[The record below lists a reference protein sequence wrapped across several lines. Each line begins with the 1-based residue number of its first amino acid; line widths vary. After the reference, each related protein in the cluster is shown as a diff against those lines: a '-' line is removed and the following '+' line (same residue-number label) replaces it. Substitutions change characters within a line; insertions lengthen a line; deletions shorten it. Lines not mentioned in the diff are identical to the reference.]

1 MTEKRDKD
9 VNYKVDQVMGDR
21 NVNRQFTKK
30 LISDREFQEGD
41 KLRKKLEFV
50 AGNEALVTKKVAGFE
65 QEMNDKFAEKIDY
78 FPFTHGEAIE
88 I

>member
-1 MTEKRDKD
+1 
-9 VNYKVDQVMGDR
+9 MGDR

-65 QEMNDKFAEKIDY
+65 QEMSDKFAEKIDY